1 MTRLLKEY
9 YKYCIVGVFITGLD
23 FLMLAFQVELLSVYY
38 LLAACIS
45 YVVASALHYVL
56 SAKYV
61 FTRSEAKKDL
71 KAFMIFA
78 LLGAIG
84 LGLFEGLMYYFVDFL
99 KVYYLYAKV
108 FATGIIFS
116 FNFAT
121 RKLFLFK

>member
-9 YKYCIVGVFITGLD
+9 YKYCLVGVLITGLD
-23 FLMLAFQVELLSVYY
+23 FAMLAFQVEICKLYY

-45 YVVASALHYVL
+45 YVIASALHYVL

-61 FTRSEAKKDL
+61 FTKSEAKKSL
-71 KAFMIFA
+71 KAFGIFA

-84 LGLFEGLMYYFVDFL
+84 LALFEGLMFYFVDFL
-99 KVYYLYAKV
+99 KIYYLFAKI

-121 RKLFLFK
+121 RKMFLFK

>member
-1 MTRLLKEY
+1 LTRLLKEY

-23 FLMLAFQVELLSVYY
+23 FLMLAFQVEICKVYY

-45 YVVASALHYVL
+45 YMIAASLHYVL

-61 FTRSEAKKDL
+61 FTKSQTQKSL
-71 KAFMIFA
+71 KAFGIFA

-84 LGLFEGLMYYFVDFL
+84 LGLFEGLMFYFVDFL
-99 KVYYLYAKV
+99 KIYYLFAKI

-116 FNFAT
+116 FNFAS